1 MSLSAIRAPF
11 FSLLLKTTELNGTTR
26 WSLQP
31 ATTPSR
37 RCVIVGTSVRSK
49 NRRPLQKGR
58 NPSIEAIQT
67 VQALKRANIKK
78 DQRLL
83 DQVWESK
90 LSRLLKLDLIAV
102 LRELLRQN
110 ECELALKV
118 FEDVRKEYWYKP
130 RVSLYAEMITVLA
143 SNGLFEDVELLH
155 SYLKAEHGLNPEIE
169 GFNALFKTLISFNR
183 TELAMEC
190 YHLMKEVGC
199 EPDKSS
205 FRIIITGLELNGET
219 KFSAMVRQDAQMY
232 YGECLE
238 FLEEEE
244 IVKQI
249 LCELSPKRT

>member
-31 ATTPSR
+31 AATPSR

-118 FEDVRKEYWYKP
+118 HTLNHNF
-130 RVSLYAEMITVLA
+130 L
-143 SNGLFEDVELLH
+143 NF
-155 SYLKAEHGLNPEIE
+155 YLQLLNP
-169 GFNALFKTLISFNR
+169 
-183 TELAMEC
+183 
-190 YHLMKEVGC
+190 
-199 EPDKSS
+199 
-205 FRIIITGLELNGET
+205 T
-219 KFSAMVRQDAQMY
+219 KIYVM
-232 YGECLE
+232 
-238 FLEEEE
+238 
-244 IVKQI
+244 
-249 LCELSPKRT
+249 

>member
-78 DQRLL
+78 DKRLL
-83 DQVWESK
+83 DQVWDSK

-118 FEDVRKEYWYKP
+118 HTLNHNF
-130 RVSLYAEMITVLA
+130 
-143 SNGLFEDVELLH
+143 FH
-155 SYLKAEHGLNPEIE
+155 FYLQLLNPRKIYVMGIMIQYE
-169 GFNALFKTLISFNR
+169 GDPL
-183 TELAMEC
+183 
-190 YHLMKEVGC
+190 
-199 EPDKSS
+199 
-205 FRIIITGLELNGET
+205 
-219 KFSAMVRQDAQMY
+219 KFSSLQTI
-232 YGECLE
+232 
-238 FLEEEE
+238 F
-244 IVKQI
+244 
-249 LCELSPKRT
+249 CELIQIASLD